1 MTKNPKYY
9 DSLFCWSPRPQGG
22 LKKGMQCLFRIK
34 TQEKIDFF
42 QKQSMPGM
50 SETQIFGKIAKLES
64 HFVQHIFCLILFKL
78 HTNRPRFYPFSKAQ
92 NLIQLKSCFV
102 HYFFCLALLKSRTFL
117 ARSSLFHPKNEL
129 D

>member
-1 MTKNPKYY
+1 
-9 DSLFCWSPRPQGG
+9 
-22 LKKGMQCLFRIK
+22 
-34 TQEKIDFF
+34 
-42 QKQSMPGM
+42 
-50 SETQIFGKIAKLES
+50 
-64 HFVQHIFCLILFKL
+64 L